1 MPVISVIKTGSY
13 EQELLNEAIRKHFEA
28 LKVKDDLRP
37 EMKIVIKPNL
47 ISAHKPDH
55 AATTNP
61 NILSAIISVLR
72 EYGCSNITI
81 ADSPGGVYAA
91 PILKNVYSVCGY
103 KPLEQ
108 NAELNYDTGW
118 KEMKTQEGS
127 CVHSFNIINP
137 IADADY
143 IINAAKLK
151 THTMTT
157 LSAGIKNL
165 FGCIPGLQKPE
176 MHYRF
181 PEIDGFSEMLVDL
194 SLLVAPNI
202 TVLDAVDGMEG
213 NGPNA
218 GTPKHM
224 GLTFASRNMYTQD
237 WIAAGLIGIEPES
250 VPMLRIAKERGLADP
265 EHAELAGDTDA
276 LVKTPFKIPESVAFD
291 FMARFPKFMQKP
303 LNSFCNGML
312 KPMPTLTKS
321 KCIGCG
327 RCAESCPPQIIK
339 IKNKK
344 ARFTKKGCISCFCC
358 QEMCPAKAIEIKRKV
373 RL

>member
-1 MPVISVIKTGSY
+1 MSVVSILKTDNY
-13 EQELLNEAIRKHFEA
+13 EQESLNEIIRKHFDN
-28 LKVKDDLRP
+28 LSVRDDLRP
-37 EMKIVIKPNL
+37 DMKIVIKPNL

-61 NILSAIISVLR
+61 NILIAIVNVLH
-72 EYGCSNITI
+72 EYGCTNITI
-81 ADSPGGVYAA
+81 ADSPGGVYAS
-91 PILKNVYSVCGY
+91 PILKNIYSVCGF
-103 KPLEQ
+103 KPLEEI
-108 NAELNYDTGW
+108 ATLNYDTGW
-118 KEMKTQEGS
+118 KEIKAPEGS

-137 IADADY
+137 IVEADY

-181 PEIDGFSEMLVDL
+181 PEIDKFSNMLIDL
-194 SLLVAPNI
+194 SKTVAPNI
-202 TVLDAVDGMEG
+202 TILDAVDGMEG

-218 GTPKHM
+218 GTPKHL
-224 GLTFASRNMYTQD
+224 GLTFASRDMYTQD
-237 WIAAGLIGIEPES
+237 WIAADLIGIEPETVS
-250 VPMLRIAKERGLADP
+250 MLRIAKEKGYANP
-265 EHAELAGDTDA
+265 EHAEITGITESIA
-276 LVKTPFKIPESVAFD
+276 KTPFLIPESVAFD
-291 FMARFPKFMQKP
+291 FMARFPRFMQKP
-303 LNSFCNGML
+303 LNKICGEIL

-321 KCIGCG
+321 KCVGCG
-327 RCAESCPPQIIK
+327 KCAESCPPQIIK

-344 ARFTKKGCISCFCC
+344 AKFVKKGCISCFCC
-358 QEMCPAKAIEIKRKV
+358 QEMCPAKAIEIKRKI